1 MAAYRQSLLVLFAL
15 LLSGSSL
22 FASEQRDFAA
32 AYAAFQVGMWGRA
45 ETEFAGF
52 VQNYPKSK
60 RLPEAILMEAQAS
73 YHQGKLDQAIELL
86 QSGEPSAGSF
96 ADQYAYW
103 IGYSQFTG
111 SNYEDAA
118 QTFAG
123 LAATY
128 TNSSWQLDAV
138 VNEAAARANLGQWLE
153 VESLLQQSPV
163 FQDAANTNAT
173 DERVLNGRLLLAK
186 AFLAQNR
193 PDSAV
198 AVLRSSSAFEPNVEL
213 DWRRLYLLC
222 QAQLAGGH
230 AGEALALTTNLV
242 KAANRANN
250 SALRA
255 QSVSFQAGILETNG
269 LLPDAVSVYEENLT
283 NSAPEDWQ
291 RQAVL
296 KIAELSARQNN
307 FSNAITSLENFQ
319 SRFTNSAA
327 MDSVVLALGEL
338 HLKNYAKLRSAASD
352 DLSRAQ
358 SYFNEFIGAFTNSP
372 LLGRAYL
379 DRGWCFWIQSNW
391 PDSASDFQAATEKLP
406 QSVDLAVAQFKLGDA
421 KFRQTNLPVAYSN
434 YQSVVD
440 NFPGYPI
447 VQQALVPQ
455 ALYQILRISVQ
466 EHDLPGAT
474 NAVAKILKIYPMSTV
489 AESSL
494 LIEGEALSD
503 WNDPLAARSLFQ
515 QFEQDFPESEQ
526 LPDVELAIARTYEL
540 QTNWPVA
547 ISIYDS
553 WIERFK
559 GQARLMPAVKYAR
572 AWANFKGGREATAFL
587 LFTNFLAEYPSNADL
602 TPVAQWWLGDYYSGQ
617 GVWMNAEA
625 NYEMVFQNWPNS
637 TLAYPAML
645 MAGRAAMGRQGYDDA
660 KDYFTRIIEITN
672 CPPLYASDPQDW
684 YTLNAQAWFAYGDVQ
699 MQQPS
704 SDTNNPYAN
713 YNQAITIFQ
722 EGVCQLYPGTEQ
734 AALAWGEIGNC
745 YMQLAAQSPNYYTNA
760 ADAYSQVTNSPAAIV
775 AERSQAQVGIG
786 LVFEK
791 RAALDPANQTAFLQ
805 SALNNY
811 LDVFFGKNL
820 RDGENADPFW
830 VKQAGL
836 QALPLIGSLGAGDA
850 SKFIDQMEAAL
861 PQLKDYLEKKRLEL
875 SRVKSSENGYLYLP
889 NPADNSH

>member
-1 MAAYRQSLLVLFAL
+1 VVFLRQSLLVLFAL
-15 LLSGSSL
+15 ILSGVPL
-22 FASEQRDFAA
+22 LASEQRDFDAA
-32 AYAAFQVGMWGRA
+32 TAAFNVGMWSRA
-45 ETEFAGF
+45 ETEFADF
-52 VQNYPKSK
+52 AKNHPKSK
-60 RLPEAILMEAQAS
+60 RLPEAILMEAEAS
-73 YHQGKLDQAIELL
+73 YQQGKLDQAVQLL

-103 IGYSQFTG
+103 VGQSQFAG
-111 SNYEDAA
+111 SNYDDAA

-123 LAATY
+123 LAATF
-128 TNSSWQLDAV
+128 TNSPWQLDAV
-138 VNEAAARANLGQWLE
+138 VNEAAARANLGQWPQVEDLLE
-153 VESLLQQSPV
+153 QSPI
-163 FQDAANTNAT
+163 FQDAATTNAT

-193 PDSAV
+193 PNSAV
-198 AVLRSSSAFEPNVEL
+198 AVLQSSSAFESNAGL

-222 QAQLAGGH
+222 QAQLQDGH
-230 AGEALALTTNLV
+230 ASEALALTTNLV
-242 KAANRANN
+242 KAANRAN
-250 SALRA
+250 SSVLRA
-255 QSVSFQAGILETNG
+255 QSVAFQAGILETNG
-269 LLPDAVSVYEENLT
+269 ALSDAVSVYEENLT
-283 NSAPEDWQ
+283 NNAPEDWQ

-319 SRFTNSAA
+319 SHFTNSPA

-338 HLKNYAKLRSAASD
+338 HLKNYVKLPSTTND
-352 DLSRAQ
+352 DLLRAQ
-358 SYFNEFIGAFTNSP
+358 SYFSEFIGTFTNSP

-391 PDSASDFQAATEKLP
+391 LDSATDFRAATEKLP
-406 QSVDLAVAQFKLGDA
+406 QSVDVAVARFKLGDA
-421 KFRQTNLPVAYSN
+421 QFRQTNLVVAYKN
-434 YQSVVD
+434 YQAVVD
-440 NFPGYPI
+440 DFAGYPV
-447 VQQALVPQ
+447 VQQTLVPQ
-455 ALYQILRISVQ
+455 ALYQMLRISIQ
-466 EHDLPGAT
+466 EQDRSGAT
-474 NAVAKILKIYPMSTV
+474 NAVAKILKIYPVSPV

-494 LIEGEALSD
+494 LIEGEALSG

-515 QFEQDFPESEQ
+515 QFEQDFPNSDL
-526 LPDVELAIARTYEL
+526 LPDVELEIAQTYER
-540 QTNWPVA
+540 QNDWPAA

-559 GQARLMPAVKYAR
+559 ENVKLPAVKYAR

-587 LFTNFLAEYPSNADL
+587 MFTNFLAEYPSNADL

-617 GVWMNAEA
+617 GDWANAEE
-625 NYEMVFQNWPNS
+625 NYEMVFQYWPGS

-660 KDYFTRIIEITN
+660 KDYFTKIIEVTN
-672 CPPLYASDPQDW
+672 CPPLYATDPEDW

-704 SDTNNPYAN
+704 SDTNNPFAN
-713 YNQAITIFQ
+713 YKQAITIFQ
-722 EGVCQLYPGTEQ
+722 EGVCQLYPGSVQ
-734 AALAWGEIGNC
+734 AALAWGEICDC
-745 YMQLAAQSPNYYTNA
+745 YLQLATQSPNYYTNA
-760 ADAYSQVTNSPAAIV
+760 ADAYTQVVSSPVASI

-791 RAALDPANQTAFLQ
+791 RAALDPANQTTLLQ

-820 RDGENADPFW
+820 RDGESADPFW

-836 QALPLIGSLGAGDA
+836 QAVPLIQQLGAGDA
-850 SKFIDQMEAAL
+850 NKFIDQMETVS

-875 SRVKSSENGYLYLP
+875 SHVKSSENGYLHLP
-889 NPADNSH
+889 DSAEGVH